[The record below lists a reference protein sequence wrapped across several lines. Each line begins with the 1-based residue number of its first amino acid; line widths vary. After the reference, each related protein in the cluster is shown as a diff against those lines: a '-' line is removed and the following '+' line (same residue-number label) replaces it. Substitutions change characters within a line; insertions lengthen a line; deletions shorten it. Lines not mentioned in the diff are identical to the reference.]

1 MRAVSMNLKN
11 KKLLNMKK
19 LKSIIT
25 KQRMSVLMIK
35 ASLEKY
41 LKKIER
47 SMMKIK
53 CFLKIHNKS
62 TILLKVKIRKQIL
75 IIRII
80 QITKGKS

>member
-35 ASLEKY
+35 ASHEKY

-47 SMMKIK
+47 SMMNIK
-53 CFLKIHNKS
+53 KS
-62 TILLKVKIRKQIL
+62 ESK
-75 IIRII
+75 
-80 QITKGKS
+80 